1 MVSACTE
8 VLITITGAGKAQRLY
23 TAQYA
28 VVNLR
33 FGMKF
38 GGNMAYFI
46 DRRLNGKNKST
57 VNRQR
62 FLRRYKAQIKQ
73 SISEAINKRSVTDVE
88 SGESVS
94 IPVDD
99 INEPMFHQGRG
110 GMRQRVH
117 PGNDHFVEKDRI
129 ERPQGGGGSGSGE
142 GQASND
148 GEGQDEFVFQIS
160 KDEYLDLLFE
170 DLALPNLKKNQQRQ
184 LNEFKTHRS
193 GYTANGVPANI
204 SVVRSLQNSLARR
217 TAMSAGKRRQLRE
230 LEAALDTVEHT
241 EPVQLLEEERLRKE
255 IAELREKI
263 ARVPFIDTFDLRYKN
278 FEKRPEPS
286 SQAVMFCLM
295 DVSGS
300 MDQATKDMAKRF
312 YILLYLFLSRTY
324 KNVEVVYIR
333 HHTQAKEV
341 DEHEFFYSQETGGTI
356 VSSAL
361 KLMDEVVKERYD
373 PAQWNI
379 YAAQASDGDNW
390 ADDSPLCHEIL
401 AKRLLPV
408 VRYYCY
414 IEITRRAHQTLWREY
429 EHLQSMFENFS
440 MQHIRD
446 QDDIYPVFRELFH
459 KQAAEMSS

>member
-1 MVSACTE
+1 
-8 VLITITGAGKAQRLY
+8 
-23 TAQYA
+23 
-28 VVNLR
+28 
-33 FGMKF
+33 
-38 GGNMAYFI
+38 MAYFI
-46 DRRLNGKNKST
+46 DRRLNGKNKSA

-62 FLRRYKAQIKQ
+62 FLRRYKSQIKQ
-73 SISEAINKRSVTDVE
+73 SISEAINKRSVTDVD

-94 IPVDD
+94 IPVED
-99 INEPMFHQGRG
+99 INEPGFHQGRG
-110 GMRQRVH
+110 GERHRVH
-117 PGNDHFVEKDRI
+117 PGNDHFVQNDRV
-129 ERPQGGGGSGSGE
+129 ERPQGGGAGSGSGQ
-142 GQASND
+142 GNAGKD
-148 GEGQDEFVFQIS
+148 GEGQDEFVFNIS

-170 DLALPNLKKNQQRQ
+170 DLALPNLKKNQHRQ
-184 LNEFKTHRS
+184 LNEYKTHRA

-217 TAMSAGKRRQLRE
+217 TAMTAGKRRLLAE
-230 LEAALDTVEHT
+230 LEASLLRVENS
-241 EPVQLLEEERLRKE
+241 EPAQLLEEERLRQE
-255 IAELREKI
+255 IEELRARIK
-263 ARVPFIDTFDLRYKN
+263 RVPFIDTFDLRYKN

-324 KNVEVVYIR
+324 KNVDVVYIR

-341 DEHEFFYSQETGGTI
+341 DEQEFFYSQETGGTI

-401 AKRLLPV
+401 AKSILPV
-408 VRYYCY
+408 VRYYSY

-429 EHLQSMFENFS
+429 EHLQSTFDNFAI
-440 MQHIRD
+440 QHIREPE
-446 QDDIYPVFRELFH
+446 DIYPVFRALFH
-459 KQAAEMSS
+459 KQVEEKY